1 MIDLH
6 LHLDGA
12 LSLATVRKLSA
23 LSNISLPQSDETLLA
38 KLTVPTPCTSLLD
51 YLTCFDLPVSLM
63 QQAAALTLAAENV
76 CKRLSAEG
84 LSYAELRF
92 APALH
97 TRQGLTV
104 EQVVGAVLLG
114 VQASRFPCGLIL
126 CAMRG
131 ASTEANEA
139 TLAAARTFLGQGVV
153 ALDLAGAESLYP
165 TADYAP
171 LFAKARTYN
180 IPFTIHAGEADG
192 PHSIRAAL
200 AMGASRIGHG
210 VRAIEDPA
218 LISKLAQTGVTLECC
233 LTSNAQTG
241 AVASLADHPLRML
254 LAAGVRV
261 TLNTDNPTVS
271 ATTLAKE
278 FTLARQ
284 MLGVTNA
291 EELIL
296 HKNAREACFPRN

>member
-12 LSLATVRKLSA
+12 LAISTVRRLATQASIHLPASDTALLS
-23 LSNISLPQSDETLLA
+23 

-63 QQAAALTLAAENV
+63 QQATALTLAAEDV
-76 CKRLSAEG
+76 CKHLAAEG

-97 TRQGLTV
+97 TKQGLSV
-104 EQVVGAVLLG
+104 EQVVCAVLLG
-114 VQASRFPCGLIL
+114 VQASRFPCGVIL

-131 ASTEANEA
+131 ASAVENES
-139 TLAAARTFLGQGVV
+139 TLAAASAFLGRGVV

-171 LFAKARTYN
+171 LFAKARACG

-192 PHSIRAAL
+192 PHSIRTAL
-200 AMGASRIGHG
+200 AMGAARIGHG

-218 LISKLAQTGVTLECC
+218 LVSELARKGITLECC
-233 LTSNAQTG
+233 LTSNVQTG
-241 AVASLADHPLRML
+241 AVSSLADHPLRKL

-261 TLNTDNPTVS
+261 TINTDNPTVS
-271 ATTLAKE
+271 VTTLAKE
-278 FTLARQ
+278 FALARQ
-284 MLGVTNA
+284 VLGVTEA
-291 EELIL
+291 EEALL
-296 HKNAREACFPRN
+296 HKNAAEACFPR

>member
-218 LISKLAQTGVTLECC
+218 LVSKLAQTGVTLECC

-241 AVASLADHPLRML
+241 AVASLADHPLRTL

>member
-12 LSLATVRKLSA
+12 LSLVTVRKLSTLTA
-23 LSNISLPQSDETLLA
+23 IPLPQSDEALLA

-63 QQAAALTLAAENV
+63 QQASALTLAAEAV
-76 CKRLSAEG
+76 CRQLAAEG

-97 TRQGLTV
+97 TKEGLTI
-104 EQVVGAVLLG
+104 EQVVRAVLLG
-114 VQASRFPCGLIL
+114 VQASQVPCGVIL

-131 ASTEANEA
+131 ASKEANEG
-139 TLAAARTFLGQGVV
+139 TLAAAKTFLGQGVV

-171 LFAKARTYN
+171 LFAQAREYG
-180 IPFTIHAGEADG
+180 IPFTIHAGEAVG

-200 AMGASRIGHG
+200 DMGASRIGHG
-210 VRAIEDPA
+210 VRAIEDPS
-218 LISKLAQTGVTLECC
+218 LVPLLAQMGVTLECC

-241 AVASLADHPLRML
+241 AVSALASHPLRKL

-271 ATTLAKE
+271 ATTLA
-278 FTLARQ
+278 LAP
-284 MLGVTNA
+284 G
-291 EELIL
+291 
-296 HKNAREACFPRN
+296 